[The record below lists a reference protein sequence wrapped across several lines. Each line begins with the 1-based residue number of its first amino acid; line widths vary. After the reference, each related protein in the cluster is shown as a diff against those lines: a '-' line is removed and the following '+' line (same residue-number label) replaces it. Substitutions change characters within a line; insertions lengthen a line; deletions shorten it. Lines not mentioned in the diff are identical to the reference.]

1 MRVLVFGGTTE
12 GRLLADELVR
22 RGLEVTVSVA
32 TPLGAEELSRCSGLD
47 IWVGRKDAQELEQV
61 VGAFDRCIDATHPYA
76 VLASANIR
84 TACQRAGVPLDRLAR
99 PESLAE
105 GVVEVNSCAQ
115 AAEFLAGQ
123 EGNILLTTGSKELA
137 AFGALG
143 QERLYVRVLPCHE
156 SLAACEALDIPHRN
170 ILALQGPFGQ
180 KMNEAMLEQYHIRW
194 LVTKDGGAAGG
205 FPEKLA
211 AAQKLGVTVVL
222 VKRPEDSGMTLEE
235 LCKEAE
241 AWQSES

>member
-47 IWVGRKDAQELEQV
+47 IWVGRKDAQELEQA

-105 GVVEVNSCAQ
+105 GVVEVSSCAQ

-137 AFGALG
+137 TFGDLG

-156 SLAACEALDIPHRN
+156 SLSACEALDIPHRN

-241 AWQSES
+241 AWRSES